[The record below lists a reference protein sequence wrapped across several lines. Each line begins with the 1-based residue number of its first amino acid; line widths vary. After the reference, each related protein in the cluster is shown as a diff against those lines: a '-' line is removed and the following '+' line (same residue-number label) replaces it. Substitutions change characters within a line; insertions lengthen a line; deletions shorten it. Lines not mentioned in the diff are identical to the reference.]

1 MKNENQRCYRI
12 TDSELSVY
20 VDKICGIII
29 EDLPSVEEYGITE
42 QDISEMKEL
51 NDIFKWLPIDSAVRT
66 DVSLLVKAK
75 NDMREAIMKMMKS
88 MSQRVALKW
97 GDKSQEYQQLGSQ
110 MLSIMSQIELL
121 SSARTVHTMMTE
133 YLPSLIDVG
142 LTQKMLDDFAILI
155 DNFETNKNERIKAE
169 KTRLEKSAER
179 AAMGNEL
186 YAKLKRICSTAQVA
200 VPQKANLYAMP
211 KYHKRKRQNS
221 ENDNDELASELSTN

>member
-1 MKNENQRCYRI
+1 MKSENQRCYRI

-51 NDIFKWLPIDSAVRT
+51 NDIFKWLPLDSAVRT

-75 NDMREAIMKMMKS
+75 NDMREAIMKTMKS
-88 MSQRVALKW
+88 MSQRVVLKW
-97 GDKSQEYQQLGSQ
+97 GNKSQEYQQLGSQ
-110 MLSIMSQIELL
+110 MLSTMSQIELL

-155 DNFETNKNERIKAE
+155 NKFEANKNERIKAE
-169 KTRLEKSAER
+169 KTRLEKSTER

-186 YAKLKRICSTAQVA
+186 YAKLKRVCSTAQVA
-200 VPQKANLYAMP
+200 VPHKAKLYAMP

-221 ENDNDELASELSTN
+221 ENDNDESASELSTN

>member
-20 VDKICGIII
+20 VDRICGIII

-51 NDIFKWLPIDSAVRT
+51 NDAFKWLPLDSAVRT

-75 NDMREAIMKMMKS
+75 NDMREAIMKTMKS
-88 MSQRVALKW
+88 MSQRVVLKW
-97 GDKSQEYQQLGSQ
+97 GNKSQEYQQLGSQ
-110 MLSIMSQIELL
+110 MLSTMSQIELL

-155 DNFETNKNERIKAE
+155 NKFETNKNERIKAE

-186 YAKLKRICSTAQVA
+186 YAKLKRVCSTAQVA
-200 VPQKANLYAMP
+200 VPQKAKLYAMP

>member
-75 NDMREAIMKMMKS
+75 NDMREAIMKTMKS

-97 GDKSQEYQQLGSQ
+97 GDKSQEFQQLGSQ

-133 YLPSLIDVG
+133 YQPNLTEFG
-142 LTQKMLDDFAILI
+142 LTQAILDEYNAMI
-155 DNFETNKNERIKAE
+155 NQYEANISERIKIE
-169 KTRLEKSAER
+169 QTRTEDTINRIAT
-179 AAMGNEL
+179 GNEL
-186 YAKLKRICSTAQVA
+186 YDMLRRTVKVAKLA
-200 VPQKANLYAMP
+200 VPHKAEFYNMP
-211 KYHKRKRQNS
+211 QPRKKRKKES
-221 ENDNDELASELSTN
+221 EADGE

>member
-1 MKNENQRCYRI
+1 MKSENQRCYRI

-20 VDKICGIII
+20 VDRICGIII

-51 NDIFKWLPIDSAVRT
+51 NDIFKWLPLDSAVRT

-75 NDMREAIMKMMKS
+75 NDMREAIMKTMKS

-110 MLSIMSQIELL
+110 MLSTMSQIELL
-121 SSARTVHTMMTE
+121 SSARTVQTMMTE
-133 YLPSLIDVG
+133 YLPSLIEFG
-142 LTQKMLDDFAILI
+142 LSQKMLDDFAILI

-169 KTRLEKSAER
+169 KTRLEKSTER

-186 YAKLKRICSTAQVA
+186 YAKLKRVCSTAQVA
-200 VPQKANLYAMP
+200 VPHKAKLYAMP

>member
-1 MKNENQRCYRI
+1 MKSENQRCYRI

-75 NDMREAIMKMMKS
+75 NDMREAIMKTMKS

-121 SSARTVHTMMTE
+121 S
-133 YLPSLIDVG
+133 
-142 LTQKMLDDFAILI
+142 
-155 DNFETNKNERIKAE
+155 
-169 KTRLEKSAER
+169 
-179 AAMGNEL
+179 
-186 YAKLKRICSTAQVA
+186 
-200 VPQKANLYAMP
+200 
-211 KYHKRKRQNS
+211 
-221 ENDNDELASELSTN
+221 

>member
-1 MKNENQRCYRI
+1 MKSENQRCYRI

-51 NDIFKWLPIDSAVRT
+51 NDTFKWLPLDSAVRT

-75 NDMREAIMKMMKS
+75 NDMKEAIMKTIKS

-133 YLPSLIDVG
+133 YLQSLIDVG

-155 DNFETNKNERIKAE
+155 NKFEANKNERIKAE

-179 AAMGNEL
+179 AAMGNKL
-186 YAKLKRICSTAQVA
+186 YAKLKRVCSTAQVA
-200 VPQKANLYAMP
+200 VPHKAKLYAMP